1 MATQFGA
8 IYHLLCAGSLLPFVY
23 CFLCFLLQAE
33 NLLLDASG
41 NIKIAGTYMAML
53 NMVVLVM
60 MDLYVLCAPAF

>member
-23 CFLCFLLQAE
+23 CLGFLLQAE

-41 NIKIAGTYMAML
+41 NIKIAGMYMVML

>member
-1 MATQFGA
+1 MWQPSLVQFT
-8 IYHLLCAGSLLPFVY
+8 ICSVPVLFCHLFTVWA
-23 CFLCFLLQAE
+23 FLLQAE